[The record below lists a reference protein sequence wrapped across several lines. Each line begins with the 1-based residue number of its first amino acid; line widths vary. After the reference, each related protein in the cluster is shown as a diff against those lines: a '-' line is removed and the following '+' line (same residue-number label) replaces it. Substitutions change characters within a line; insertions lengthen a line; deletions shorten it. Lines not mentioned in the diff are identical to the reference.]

1 MKRLLSLFLCLL
13 MIIGCFAGCKKKAV
27 PTVASGEQITRG
39 AWVKLLADSF
49 YLNSTTE
56 KPYFSNIAKD
66 NELFN
71 AVQAC
76 VDLGIIENEDTFNK
90 DNAVTYKEIA
100 LNTINAIGISTVQ
113 DYLKTDKKLSEK
125 QLIDFAT
132 DKDIVKSVSEN
143 FATTTDA
150 QNAVKTAVD
159 LYINKPFVEKEKI
172 ELNDDVIDLKD
183 KKITVANDSF
193 TYDKADKL
201 KVGDIII
208 LPPTEEY
215 VSGVARKVESVSGNT
230 VKTTTPKLEEVYETI
245 HLSSVTVP
253 KVSDIKAANNGV
265 TFENYSE
272 IELTS
277 AKSKPQVTTLAL
289 NSKNNSD
296 VLLLD
301 NKGASFNVNINIT
314 KGKLSIDEG
323 WNSLNGSFSEQDIK
337 NNYFQYKVDKN
348 GNLYTSKYN
357 SGYEIKGKISISDL
371 SLTNDIDFGLIQG
384 LKKAETKVN
393 FKASVNLSV
402 KGKINETIDVF
413 TTSIPIGTTGIWVD
427 AVFSLVFDSNGDVSV
442 KCTLENTTTY
452 TYEKGLKTANDTK
465 LNNKAAISG
474 KLSAKVGPRAV
485 LVALGIDL
493 FDIQAMIGLA
503 SKAEVSAEQGT
514 SEIPCV
520 DVKVYAPTLSI
531 AFAGDKNTL
540 LNQLGFSATWKVYD
554 IDGGW
559 QKPLTTLTYHY
570 EAKNGWVDKCTHPEK
585 TASEITTTS
594 SQQQSASQ
602 QQNTTPQQPS
612 SSSQPSPSSQQSS
625 SSQQQIIKNDM
636 FNNTYWLLGFGQTLG
651 SMYTAKF
658 YKNGT
663 FDAVTQGGISHG
675 TYKVVNDKLFISVDY
690 VKNAEFIK
698 VEDGFRSTMKYQM
711 QVGSGYYEMSPI
723 TEDDYL
729 KSYQNYVNQ
738 NSTSSKEEQQQENS
752 SNITSSTEEKTHYNE
767 PKLGKY
773 SAQMWWNS
781 DNKSYVYITLKEKGV
796 FTIESNFD
804 LKNWKDCEP
813 FTKNGTYVLEDAD
826 GNITWLILYIDDKE
840 YRTYAVGND
849 GTFFQDQ
856 EIVFNYTNSEET
868 NEQQTTNITLTEAK
882 QIAENLISKY
892 HQFSFLGVCCDV
904 EYIDKDMSKFLTQTQ
919 KDIYWGTQYK
929 LNCCHSIGESKK
941 HIKQYI
947 DESLLGNFYSDN
959 FFFDDKT
966 NLYVILG
973 AFGILGYEEISIV
986 EYSSS
991 KIVARATIEDIDGY
1005 TGAYDTFIL
1014 QKKGNGFL
1022 ITDIKQ

>member
-1 MKRLLSLFLCLL
+1 MFKMKRLLSLFLCLL

-49 YLNSTTE
+49 YFNSTTE
-56 KPYFSNIAKD
+56 KPYFSDIAKD

-76 VDLGIIENEDTFNK
+76 VDLGIIENEDTFNM

-100 LNTINAIGISTVQ
+100 LNTVNTIGISTVQ

-125 QLIDFAT
+125 KLLKFAT
-132 DKDIVKSVSEN
+132 DKGIVKSASEK

-150 QNAVKTAVD
+150 ETAVKTAVT
-159 LYINKPFVEKEKI
+159 LYVNKPLVEKEKI
-172 ELNDDVIDLKD
+172 ELSDDITDLKD

-193 TYDKADKL
+193 TYEKADTL

-245 HLSSVTVP
+245 QLSSITVP
-253 KVSDIKAANNGV
+253 KVSDIKASNDGV

-289 NSKNNSD
+289 NSNNNGD
-296 VLLLD
+296 VFLLG

-323 WNSLNGSFSEQDIK
+323 WNSLSGSFSEQDIK

-413 TTSIPIGTTGIWVD
+413 TTSIPIGTTGLWVD

-474 KLSAKVGPRAV
+474 NLSAKVGPRAV

-514 SEIPCV
+514 TEIPCV

-540 LNQLGFSATWKVYD
+540 LNQLGFNATWKVYD

-570 EAKNGWVDKCTHPEK
+570 EAKNGWVNKCTHPKKVESDSTSSK
-585 TASEITTTS
+585 PTTS
-594 SQQQSASQ
+594 SKPSA
-602 QQNTTPQQPS
+602 
-612 SSSQPSPSSQQSS
+612 SSQPSTS
-625 SSQQQIIKNDM
+625 
-636 FNNTYWLLGFGQTLG
+636 
-651 SMYTAKF
+651 
-658 YKNGT
+658 
-663 FDAVTQGGISHG
+663 GG
-675 TYKVVNDKLFISVDY
+675 
-690 VKNAEFIK
+690 
-698 VEDGFRSTMKYQM
+698 
-711 QVGSGYYEMSPI
+711 
-723 TEDDYL
+723 
-729 KSYQNYVNQ
+729 
-738 NSTSSKEEQQQENS
+738 STSSSNVVSS
-752 SNITSSTEEKTHYNE
+752 SNTEPTQST
-767 PKLGKY
+767 PIKLTTENINDISKID
-773 SAQMWWNS
+773 AFAKNS
-781 DNKSYVYITLKEKGV
+781 DRALFTVKNTEGLFAFIQYLYNGKEYICEKDEFRMFIALLNSNYINEKALVEMFSDKSLDDIKRFSKVVGSMCGLTVRNKAEIHYDNFIVDNNKKAFLKNLESSSRNVNDMLNFIRSFYSGTNKYFNYGDDVVIDYYVYMFASVAGSCYNNDELNNIYIDYVDSYV
-796 FTIESNFD
+796 NF
-804 LKNWKDCEP
+804 
-813 FTKNGTYVLEDAD
+813 NG
-826 GNITWLILYIDDKE
+826 
-840 YRTYAVGND
+840 
-849 GTFFQDQ
+849 
-856 EIVFNYTNSEET
+856 
-868 NEQQTTNITLTEAK
+868 
-882 QIAENLISKY
+882 
-892 HQFSFLGVCCDV
+892 H
-904 EYIDKDMSKFLTQTQ
+904 
-919 KDIYWGTQYK
+919 
-929 LNCCHSIGESKK
+929 
-941 HIKQYI
+941 
-947 DESLLGNFYSDN
+947 
-959 FFFDDKT
+959 
-966 NLYVILG
+966 
-973 AFGILGYEEISIV
+973 
-986 EYSSS
+986 
-991 KIVARATIEDIDGY
+991 IEDFY
-1005 TGAYDTFIL
+1005 TKSRA
-1014 QKKGNGFL
+1014 
-1022 ITDIKQ
+1022 

>member
-1 MKRLLSLFLCLL
+1 MLKLKRLLSLFLSLL
-13 MIIGCFAGCKKKAV
+13 IIVCFFAGCKKKAV

-56 KPYFSNIAKD
+56 KPYFSDIVKD

-76 VDLGIIENEDTFNK
+76 VDLGIIEKDNKFNK

-100 LNTINAIGISTVQ
+100 LNAVNAIGISTVQ
-113 DYLKTDKKLSEK
+113 DYLKTDKNLSEK
-125 QLIDFAT
+125 KLLKFAT
-132 DKDIVKSVSEN
+132 DKGIVKSASEK

-150 QNAVKTAVD
+150 ETAVKTAVT
-159 LYINKPFVEKEKI
+159 LYVNKPLVEKEKI
-172 ELNDDVIDLKD
+172 ELSDDVIDLKD

-193 TYDKADKL
+193 TYEKADTL

-245 HLSSVTVP
+245 QLSSVTVP
-253 KVSDIKAANNGV
+253 KISDIKAVNNGV
-265 TFENYSE
+265 SFENYSE

-296 VLLLD
+296 VLLLG

-323 WNSLNGSFSEQDIK
+323 WNSLSSGLSEKLDEEELKKIEK
-337 NNYFQYKVDKN
+337 NPKFKYDKN
-348 GNLYTSKYN
+348 GKMYTSKYS

-371 SLTNDIDFGLIQG
+371 SLTNDVDFGLIQG

-413 TTSIPIGTTGIWVD
+413 TTTIPIGTTGLWVD
-427 AVFSLVFDSNGDVSV
+427 AVFSLVFDANGDVSV

-452 TYEKGLKTANDTK
+452 TYEKALKTANDTK
-465 LNNKAAISG
+465 LNNKVAISG
-474 KLSAKVGPRAV
+474 NLSAKVGPRAV

-570 EAKNGWVDKCTHPEK
+570 EAKNGWVDRCTHPEK
-585 TASEITTTS
+585 TVTENITTS
-594 SQQQSASQ
+594 SQQQSATPSQ
-602 QQNTTPQQPS
+602 KPNS
-612 SSSQPSPSSQQSS
+612 SSQQSS
-625 SSQQQIIKNDM
+625 SQQSSNSKPNEQQNPVTKWAYKNGAYNYIIKTNGTNSEKIYVDISEHTNSRLDVLNVDYKLEIERPYIIEKDGWLFFEQRVLIVDLRENDYSAPGLDVVGGIASK
-636 FNNTYWLLGFGQTLG
+636 TAGFYKMKIDGTNLINL
-651 SMYTAKF
+651 TAKF
-658 YKNGT
+658 TNPT
-663 FDAVTQGGISHG
+663 DS
-675 TYKVVNDKLFISVDY
+675 DY
-690 VKNAEFIK
+690 
-698 VEDGFRSTMKYQM
+698 
-711 QVGSGYYEMSPI
+711 
-723 TEDDYL
+723 
-729 KSYQNYVNQ
+729 YVCM
-738 NSTSSKEEQQQENS
+738 
-752 SNITSSTEEKTHYNE
+752 
-767 PKLGKY
+767 L
-773 SAQMWWNS
+773 
-781 DNKSYVYITLKEKGV
+781 GV
-796 FTIESNFD
+796 FDEWLYYESNFNGVYKVKIDSNLND
-804 LKNWKDCEP
+804 LSQQAVKTSIQLGPTDDCYNSHQSPNVECDNISYIKDGWIYYCCYENYDAATYGHH
-813 FTKNGTYVLEDAD
+813 TK
-826 GNITWLILYIDDKE
+826 
-840 YRTYAVGND
+840 YR
-849 GTFFQDQ
+849 
-856 EIVFNYTNSEET
+856 
-868 NEQQTTNITLTEAK
+868 
-882 QIAENLISKY
+882 
-892 HQFSFLGVCCDV
+892 
-904 EYIDKDMSKFLTQTQ
+904 
-919 KDIYWGTQYK
+919 
-929 LNCCHSIGESKK
+929 
-941 HIKQYI
+941 IK
-947 DESLLGNFYSDN
+947 
-959 FFFDDKT
+959 
-966 NLYVILG
+966 
-973 AFGILGYEEISIV
+973 
-986 EYSSS
+986 
-991 KIVARATIEDIDGY
+991 IDGSQR
-1005 TGAYDTFIL
+1005 
-1014 QKKGNGFL
+1014 QKYNW
-1022 ITDIKQ
+1022 

>member
-56 KPYFSNIAKD
+56 KPYFSDVAKD
-66 NELFN
+66 NEIFN

-76 VDLGIIENEDTFNK
+76 VDLGIIEKKDKFNK

-100 LNTINAIGISTVQ
+100 LNAVNTIGISTVQ

-125 QLIDFAT
+125 KLLKFAT
-132 DKDIVKSVSEN
+132 DKGIVKSASEK

-150 QNAVKTAVD
+150 ETAVKTAVT
-159 LYINKPFVEKEKI
+159 LYVNKPLVEKEKI
-172 ELNDDVIDLKD
+172 ELSDDVIDLKD

-193 TYDKADKL
+193 TYDKADTF

-215 VSGVARKVESVSGNT
+215 VSGVARKVESISGNT
-230 VKTTTPKLEEVYETI
+230 VNTVTPKLEEVYETI
-245 HLSSVTVP
+245 QLSSITVP
-253 KVSDIKAANNGV
+253 KVSDIKATNNGV

-289 NSKNNSD
+289 NTKNNSD
-296 VLLLD
+296 VLLLG

-323 WNSLNGSFSEQDIK
+323 WNSLSGSFSEKDTDK
-337 NNYFQYKVDKN
+337 KSEEDMPKFKYDKN
-348 GNLYTSKYN
+348 GKIYTSKYKD
-357 SGYEIKGKISISDL
+357 GYEIKGKISISDL
-371 SLTNDIDFGLIQG
+371 SFTNDVDFGLIKG

-413 TTSIPIGTTGIWVD
+413 TAFVPIGTTGLLVE
-427 AVFSLVFDSNGDVSV
+427 AVFSLAFDANGDVSV

-465 LNNKAAISG
+465 LNNKAAIAG
-474 KLSAKVGPRAV
+474 NLSAKVGPRV
-485 LVALGIDL
+485 ILDALGIDL
-493 FDIQAMIGLA
+493 FDIRAMIGLA

-520 DVKVYAPTLSI
+520 DVKVYSPTLSI
-531 AFAGDKNTL
+531 GFAEDKNTI

-585 TASEITTTS
+585 TVTESTTTS
-594 SQQQSASQ
+594 SQQQV
-602 QQNTTPQQPS
+602 
-612 SSSQPSPSSQQSS
+612 
-625 SSQQQIIKNDM
+625 IKNDM
-636 FNNTYWLLGFGQTLG
+636 FNNTYWLLGTGQTMG
-651 SMYTAKF
+651 SLYHTKF

-711 QVGSGYYEMSPI
+711 QVGSGYYEMSHI

-752 SNITSSTEEKTHYNE
+752 SNITSSTEGKTHYNE

-804 LKNWKDCEP
+804 LKNWKDCKP

-826 GNITWLILYIDDKE
+826 GNITWLILYIDNKE
-840 YRTYAVGND
+840 YRTYAVGDD

-856 EIVFNYTNSEET
+856 EIVFNYTN
-868 NEQQTTNITLTEAK
+868 
-882 QIAENLISKY
+882 
-892 HQFSFLGVCCDV
+892 
-904 EYIDKDMSKFLTQTQ
+904 
-919 KDIYWGTQYK
+919 
-929 LNCCHSIGESKK
+929 
-941 HIKQYI
+941 
-947 DESLLGNFYSDN
+947 
-959 FFFDDKT
+959 
-966 NLYVILG
+966 
-973 AFGILGYEEISIV
+973 
-986 EYSSS
+986 
-991 KIVARATIEDIDGY
+991 
-1005 TGAYDTFIL
+1005 
-1014 QKKGNGFL
+1014 
-1022 ITDIKQ
+1022 